1 MDNCVQLTC
10 ITSHAWTVYCSE
22 VWHAYPKLK
31 HAFQAQLPPTGTSF
45 STASC
50 LLGNDR
56 RGNKLHFLEKICS
69 RRQCPEWITYQRG
82 WNAVIFTGREIEKEG
97 GVGVGGGSKHF
108 CALTLP
114 LFRSSRL
121 SFFLSE
127 HEKTQKHPCWASE
140 GPAWHEINKN
150 LDGGA
155 RLVEEYMELLYSHF
169 WTARKLQHCSTFK
182 FELSCSCFEGALRYH
197 HETAL
202 NAGMFTC

>member
-1 MDNCVQLTC
+1 MKWNYKIRILLRLYCKLNLTYNLVVNEFVLKYISSFLPHSNKDNCVQLTC

-45 STASC
+45 STVSC

-56 RGNKLHFLEKICS
+56 RGHKLHFLEKICS

-97 GVGVGGGSKHF
+97 GVGVGGGNKHF

-121 SFFLSE
+121 SFFSQNMRKHRSIPAEL
-127 HEKTQKHPCWASE
+127 QK
-140 GPAWHEINKN
+140 
-150 LDGGA
+150 
-155 RLVEEYMELLYSHF
+155 V
-169 WTARKLQHCSTFK
+169 QHDMK
-182 FELSCSCFEGALRYH
+182 
-197 HETAL
+197 
-202 NAGMFTC
+202 